1 MSFLNENII
10 QIKNIVKSFY
20 IDTPNQLDI
29 LKNKVHKLEGKT
41 IILITHNQ
49 DLEEE
54 TERIIT
60 IKDGKIV
67 SEEYNDKYIKKFP
80 NGEKVCF

>member
-41 IILITHNQ
+41 IILITHNIE
-49 DLEEE
+49 LAEE

-67 SEEYNDKYIKKFP
+67 SEQYNDTYIKRFP
-80 NGEKVCF
+80 SGKKVCL